1 MKKKEWIIIAVLA
14 AVSIIAIVLMKMKPK
29 EKGSGYVVAVQHRM
43 TIVKEFDPM
52 VDAVYHIEGDVGG
65 LDVEV
70 KDGKWHVINEQ
81 CPNHVCAQMGWMG
94 VEDNLMPI
102 TCLPN
107 NIVIF
112 LQESPDG
119 N

>member
-1 MKKKEWIIIAVLA
+1 MKKKELFLLVLIAAAAIAVI
-14 AVSIIAIVLMKMKPK
+14 AVMKLTSGAQK
-29 EKGSGYVVAVQHRM
+29 SGYTVAVQHRQ

-52 VDAVYHIEGDVGG
+52 VDAVYHIDGDTGG

-81 CPNHVCAQMGWMG
+81 CPNHICAQMGWMG
-94 VEDNLMPI
+94 IQDIGVPI

-107 NIVIF
+107 NVIIF
-112 LQESPDG
+112 LKEAPDEH
-119 N
+119 

>member
-14 AVSIIAIVLMKMKPK
+14 AASIAAILYMRMKPK
-29 EKGSGYVVAVQHRM
+29 SSGYVVAVQHRM

-70 KDGKWHVINEQ
+70 KDGRWHVINEH
-81 CPNHVCAQMGWMG
+81 CPNHICAQMGWMG

-107 NIVIF
+107 NVVIF

>member
-1 MKKKEWIIIAVLA
+1 MKKKEWIIIAGLA
-14 AVSIIAIVLMKMKPK
+14 AAALIALLVFRLTQKKD
-29 EKGSGYVVAVQHRM
+29 SGIRVAVQHRM
-43 TIVKEFDPM
+43 TIVLEFDPM
-52 VDAVYHIEGDVGG
+52 VDAIYHIDGDTGG

-81 CPNHVCAQMGWMG
+81 CPNHVCANMGWMG
-94 VEDNLMPI
+94 VDDTLWPI

-112 LQESPDG
+112 IEEQE
-119 N
+119 